1 MSQFE
6 EANAIELQRCHHATA
21 ARGSLSSMS
30 SLEMDIG
37 GSDEY
42 TTLVASAME
51 NANVNGNTNGN
62 GIGTTTSR
70 VSSNR
75 RSSSGSGSMLAP
87 VPEVDAKL
95 EKASAAS
102 DVFAVPKSKHCN
114 PIIR

>member
-1 MSQFE
+1 
-6 EANAIELQRCHHATA
+6 
-21 ARGSLSSMS
+21 MS
-30 SLEMDIG
+30 SLEMDTG
-37 GSDEY
+37 GADEY
-42 TTLVASAME
+42 ATFLASATE
-51 NANVNGNTNGN
+51 KANINGN
-62 GIGTTTSR
+62 GTGNGR

-95 EKASAAS
+95 EKASASS